1 MDSNYIAN
9 ETNDDGEEKV
19 TFRPHTHDVVSQKL
33 ASTSKLES
41 MPIFSLVSN
50 LLMPS
55 LIFDDVI
62 RSIILVGLSEFLK
75 K

>member
-1 MDSNYIAN
+1 M
-9 ETNDDGEEKV
+9 
-19 TFRPHTHDVVSQKL
+19 SQKL

-50 LLMPS
+50 LLMSS
-55 LIFDDVI
+55 LIFDDVM